1 MLNKSVR
8 VPQELLD
15 KIDEYVYVKQYYSTR
30 TDFFL
35 SSMRQLVATYAQKK
49 KEVMEQY
56 KTPSTKDVI
65 EQTFRSIT
73 ELYLRSFKRYSGETT
88 QINLNTPEGLW
99 NQIEKLLKREY
110 GYERKADFPRAS
122 IMCLLFHLDEVES
135 ILDDTEKFMQEQMQ
149 LRAEIYKYVQEG
161 LEKNMSPADI
171 INTTF
176 DKMVAK
182 KKHSG
187 RQ

>member
-1 MLNKSVR
+1 
-8 VPQELLD
+8 
-15 KIDEYVYVKQYYSTR
+15 
-30 TDFFL
+30 
-35 SSMRQLVATYAQKK
+35 
-49 KEVMEQY
+49 
-56 KTPSTKDVI
+56 
-65 EQTFRSIT
+65 
-73 ELYLRSFKRYSGETT
+73 
-88 QINLNTPEGLW
+88 
-99 NQIEKLLKREY
+99 
-110 GYERKADFPRAS
+110 
-122 IMCLLFHLDEVES
+122 MCLLFHLDEVES